1 MIKGILKKP
10 SIIFALLTLPL
21 LLASCSSSNNGGG
34 MEGMEGMDNSSPM
47 NSPSPSAF
55 TADEIMFA
63 QMMIPHHQQAVTIS
77 KLALTN
83 STNPEILALA
93 KTIMG
98 AQEPEIVQ
106 MKKWLD
112 LSSAPTEMEAEMGM
126 GGMLSDED
134 MANLAKL
141 SGKAFDRAFLLGMIE
156 HHLGAIEMTEMIDTS
171 DNSEV
176 KTLSE
181 DIVRSQSAEILE
193 MKQLL
198 AKLG

>member
-1 MIKGILKKP
+1 MIKKILKKP
-10 SIIFALLTLPL
+10 SIIFALLALPL
-21 LLASCSSSNNGGG
+21 LLASCSSPGNEETTGG
-34 MEGMEGMDNSSPM
+34 MGHSSSM

-63 QMMIPHHQQAVTIS
+63 QTMIPHHQQAVTIS

-98 AQEPEIVQ
+98 AQEPEIAQ
-106 MKKWLD
+106 MKKWLN
-112 LSSAPTEMEAEMGM
+112 LSSAPTEMSHAMEMK
-126 GGMLSDED
+126 GMLSDD
-134 MANLAKL
+134 NMAILAKL
-141 SGKAFDRAFLLGMIE
+141 SGKVFDRAFLLGMIE
-156 HHLGAIEMTEMIDTS
+156 HHLGAIEMTEMIDAS
-171 DNSEV
+171 GNSEV

-193 MKQLL
+193 MRQLL
-198 AKLG
+198 TKLD

>member
-1 MIKGILKKP
+1 MIKKILKKP
-10 SIIFALLTLPL
+10 SIIFALLALPL
-21 LLASCSSSNNGGG
+21 LLASCSSSGNGGT
-34 MEGMEGMDNSSPM
+34 MEGMDNSSQM

-63 QMMIPHHQQAVTIS
+63 QTMIPHHQQAVTIS

-83 STNPEILALA
+83 STDPEILALA

-98 AQEPEIVQ
+98 AQEPETAQ

-112 LSSAPTEMEAEMGM
+112 FSSAPMEMSHAMEMK
-126 GGMLSDED
+126 GMLSDED

-156 HHLGAIEMTEMIDTS
+156 HHLGAIEMTEMIDAS
-171 DNSEV
+171 GNSEV

-193 MKQLL
+193 MRQLL

>member
-1 MIKGILKKP
+1 
-10 SIIFALLTLPL
+10 
-21 LLASCSSSNNGGG
+21 

-112 LSSAPTEMEAEMGM
+112 LSSAPTEMETEMGM